1 MTTGVTHQIRVHLA
15 SIGHPI
21 VGDLLY
27 GKASPE
33 SFGLKRQFLHAIKL
47 QFRHPKTSRKL
58 IVETPLPDDLKE
70 VLTRVKLWI

>member
-1 MTTGVTHQIRVHLA
+1 
-15 SIGHPI
+15 
-21 VGDLLY
+21 LLY
-27 GKASPE
+27 GKARPE

-70 VLTRVKLWI
+70 VLTRAKLWI